1 MNREDPMSRRLVLGL
16 AACALVAATL
26 DAAPAVAV
34 DEPANVIKY
43 RQAVMRANG
52 GHLGAIAGVA
62 RGEVSFADEVLGHA
76 HAIAEMSQNMERLFP
91 PGSGKD
97 DTEQK
102 SAALPA
108 IWERPEEF
116 SAAIANFQEKAATFL
131 EVAEGADQA
140 TLARELGVLGQ
151 QGCGG
156 CHENFRERQD

>member
-1 MNREDPMSRRLVLGL
+1 MLRRLILASAAGAVAL
-16 AACALVAATL
+16 AAALDST
-26 DAAPAVAV
+26 PAVAV
-34 DEPANVIKY
+34 DEPANIIKY

-52 GHLGAIAGVA
+52 GHIGAIAGVA

-76 HAIAEMSQNMERLFP
+76 HAIAEMSKNMDRLFP
-91 PGSGKD
+91 PGTGKD

-108 IWERPEEF
+108 IWERPDEF
-116 SAAIANFQEKAATFL
+116 QAAITNFQEKAAAFL

-156 CHENFRERQD
+156 CHEHFREKED

>member
-1 MNREDPMSRRLVLGL
+1 MSRRLVLGL
-16 AACALVAATL
+16 AACAVAAAMVDTGP
-26 DAAPAVAV
+26 AAAV

-91 PGSGKD
+91 PGSGKG
-97 DTEQK
+97 DTEQE

-108 IWERPEEF
+108 IWERPDEF
-116 SAAIANFQEKAATFL
+116 QAALVNFQEKAAAFL

-156 CHENFRERQD
+156 CHEHFRERQD